1 MKKELNFENLK
12 EIVEEVVNDYVSSTE
27 DAYASDIYDEEHDED
42 CVKDWI
48 YETLTEGM
56 GDDIYIA
63 IEERVIEDFDIDN
76 LDDWCSDNDIDIDEI
91 INDTIYDAVY

>member
-12 EIVEEVVNDYVSSTE
+12 EIVEEVVNDYVSSAE

-42 CVKDWI
+42 YVKDWI
-48 YETLTEGM
+48 YETLTEGI
-56 GDDIYIA
+56 GDGIYVA
-63 IEERVIEDFDIDN
+63 IEERVIEDFDINN